1 MKGEGERGERKESRE
16 QKDRKNSP
24 PSLPRQ
30 LPAGLTSKGN
40 QATED
45 LASSLT
51 SLALNLETS
60 QR

>member
-16 QKDRKNSP
+16 QKERKNSP
-24 PSLPRQ
+24 PSLS
-30 LPAGLTSKGN
+30 AGLTSKGN

>member
-1 MKGEGERGERKESRE
+1 MKGEGERGERKERKESRE
-16 QKDRKNSP
+16 QKERKNSP
-24 PSLPRQ
+24 PSLS
-30 LPAGLTSKGN
+30 AGLTSKGK